1 MTDRVLLYRDVPD
14 HPKEQPNCLNHLDG
28 WGKLDT
34 LDKAVMVVVVA
45 MWWFVERLTASLATF
60 YSRICSDGGEH
71 WQIGAR

>member
-14 HPKEQPNCLNHLDG
+14 HPKEQPNCLKLLDK

-34 LDKAVMVVVVA
+34 LDKAVMVVA
-45 MWWFVERLTASLATF
+45 MWWFVERLPANLATF